1 MRCDHRAVDRVSIG
15 SDETKLDLQ
24 CVDRRLDG
32 AAELLR
38 ARLVAPGLDVERDV
52 YEFDGYAA
60 LAAFF
65 DEIASSWRGWVGE
78 REFSSLEGELEITA
92 IHDGHVRMSVRLNQ
106 SSRPGEWTVDA
117 KLTIDP
123 GEDLK
128 AAADSVRALVD
139 GGAGR
144 R

>member
-1 MRCDHRAVDRVSIG
+1 MDRVSIG
-15 SDETKLDLQ
+15 SHETKLELL

-38 ARLVAPGLDVERDV
+38 ARLVAFGFDVERDV

-65 DEIASSWRGWVGE
+65 DEMASSWRGWVGE

-92 IHDGHVRMSVRLNQ
+92 THDGHVRMSVRLSQ
-106 SSRPGEWTVDA
+106 SSGPGEWTVDA
-117 KLTIDP
+117 KLTIDA
-123 GEDLK
+123 GEDLR
-128 AAADSVRALVD
+128 AAADSVRALVV
-139 GGAGR
+139 GAGR